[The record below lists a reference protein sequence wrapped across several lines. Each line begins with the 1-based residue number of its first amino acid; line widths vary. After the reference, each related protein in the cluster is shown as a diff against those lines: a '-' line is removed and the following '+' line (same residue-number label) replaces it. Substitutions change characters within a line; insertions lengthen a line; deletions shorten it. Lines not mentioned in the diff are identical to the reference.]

1 MDENADAVE
10 EGGERMNLNAIKA
23 LTGAGKFCTVMNS
36 MDGQQWITEGH
47 AAWLVEDV
55 RIESEAT
62 IASLF
67 NLTDKQAE
75 KARIIIQDTSLPIYC
90 KAAAQGEETLDEL
103 GMVYS
108 GGAYYIGLMSSRGA
122 LLVNADYLKPVRDDY
137 RQYCVRWYEG
147 DNPIIAVYDDIITC
161 KALILPLTPRGAETV
176 RMDAAKM
183 CAPVAEWEVIRPAEN
198 AESAG
203 GADEGGQERAPEQ
216 IDIAEAMQN
225 AEGEARE

>member
-1 MDENADAVE
+1 
-10 EGGERMNLNAIKA
+10 MNLSAIKT

-67 NLTDKQAE
+67 NLTEKQIE
-75 KARIIIQDTSLPIYC
+75 KARIIIHDTSLPIYC
-90 KAAAQGEETLDEL
+90 KAADKGEESLEEL

-108 GGAYYIGLMSSRGA
+108 GGAYYIGLMSSAGA
-122 LLVNADYLKPVRDDY
+122 LWINADYLKPVRDDY
-137 RQYCVRWYEG
+137 RQYFVRWNPG
-147 DNPIIAVYDDIITC
+147 DNPIVAVYDDLTTC
-161 KALILPLTPRGAETV
+161 KALILPLTPGGAEAV

-183 CAPVAEWEVIRPAEN
+183 CAPVAEWVVEHGGE
-198 AESAG
+198 ESAD
-203 GADEGGQERAPEQ
+203 GADEGGQESASEQ
-216 IDIAEAMQN
+216 IDIAEAMKN
-225 AEGEARE
+225 AETEATQ